1 MKKIHGV
8 SIAFTFPLLLIACDG
23 GNLEAEEVYEGDEEV
38 VEGDDQEEEAPFTPR
53 TEIEQLAY
61 ESDIDTLYLYMRDE
75 DLEELYER
83 DVDSDDRLTGIFV

>member
-8 SIAFTFPLLLIACDG
+8 SVALTLPLFLMACNGED
-23 GNLEAEEVYEGDEEV
+23 LEAEEVNEGDREV
-38 VEGDDQEEEAPFTPR
+38 VDEEEDETSFTPR